1 MVLSDR
7 ATLPESGQGTTTMF
21 DNPQLDASAGER
33 LLHENAVGW
42 GAFNDIAFIGQM
54 ALVLLISMLLSAVIA
69 YHPSSRRKA
78 TTLADFEQPK
88 TFIMYAMVGAIIA
101 LIVKIQPSMALVV
114 FGIGGLLRFRTFVGA
129 AKDTGRVILVT
140 VVGLCCG
147 LELYVVAVLGTVFG
161 WLVILAL
168 EGRSVGRLV
177 IQGIERESIAE
188 GASQHAKILEQAGC
202 TILGEERNV
211 LKGIT
216 AFVYRASKTLDRD
229 KLEAE
234 FAQLPDSQRGAIQ
247 WESA

>member
-1 MVLSDR
+1 MFDD
-7 ATLPESGQGTTTMF
+7 PTTMT
-21 DNPQLDASAGER
+21 PPAAES
-33 LLHENAVGW
+33 LLQETAVGW
-42 GAFNDIAFIGQM
+42 GAFTNFEFIGQM
-54 ALVLLISMLLSAVIA
+54 ALVLLISMLLSAAIA

-78 TTLADFEQPK
+78 STLADFEQPK

-101 LIVKIQPSMALVV
+101 LIVKVQPSMALVV

-161 WLVILAL
+161 WFIILAL

-177 IQGIERESIAE
+177 IQGLERESIAQ
-188 GASQHAKILEQAGC
+188 GAAAHAKLLEAAGC
-202 TILGEERNV
+202 EILGEERNV

-216 AFVYRASKTLDRD
+216 AFVYRASREIDREA
-229 KLEAE
+229 LEAQFGE
-234 FAQLPDSQRGAIQ
+234 LPPEQRGAIQ